1 MHTAIR
7 WFAHNPVA
15 ANLLMIILLLGGTFG
30 AVTTNQEEFPSF
42 DVKVVQVIVPYLGA
56 APIEVERSVCVR
68 IEEAIEGVEGIDKL
82 RSFATEGSCSVAA
95 ELAIDAEEVVA
106 LNEIKSRVDGINSF
120 PVETEKPIVSKVALT
135 RRVVQIAVSGNTD
148 ERTLK
153 EIGRDLRDDIAV
165 LPGISQVSVDYIRPY
180 EISIEVSELE
190 LRRYGINLEQVSHAI
205 SQSSLDMPG
214 GTIKTRNGE
223 ILIRTTGQAYWG
235 AEFEDV
241 VVVTRTDGTRI
252 TLGDIA
258 AIRDTFE
265 EGDLRAQF
273 NAARAVMVNVSQVGN
288 EDLIQIAEDVQQ
300 LVEEYQQTVPAGIRL
315 DVWIDTSEE
324 LNERMSV
331 LMQNAGGG
339 LLLVLVILAL
349 FLKFRV
355 AMWVAI
361 GIPVALLGTL
371 GALPFTDI
379 NISTMTVMAFILVLG
394 IVVDDAIVVGE
405 RVFGHEQMGK
415 PALQAAV
422 EGTWEVSVPV
432 IFGVLT
438 TIAAFLPLIMVEGR
452 MSGFFAPIGW
462 VVIFALACSIIES
475 QLILPSHLAHRKQK
489 PPSNRFSKGWNKF
502 QGGLAQWLENV
513 AANGYMPFVAKV
525 VRLRYISA
533 AVCLGVLIL
542 ALSLIASGRVVFGF
556 FPAVEGDRVYAGLEL
571 PEGIAAETT
580 LAAAARIEAAAYR
593 VGDNLSRELGLS
605 QSMVRNVFSSV
616 GQNVDRN
623 GPGRPMS
630 SGRSNIAEIVIDLAP
645 LAERGNISSIEV
657 VKRWRDEVGAISDAV
672 NLTFDADLFSAGDPI
687 EYQIQGKE
695 VDRLREAAEF
705 LKAELSRYNGVFDIS
720 DSFRSGKQEIQL
732 SLLPEARNLG
742 LTLADLARQV
752 RSAFYGSEAQRVQR
766 NQDDVRVMVRFPE
779 AERKSIGNLEDMYIR
794 TPNGDEVPFY
804 SVAKFEISRG
814 YSSINRLD
822 GRRTVT
828 VRADVNRSSVSPE
841 EVSASIRQ
849 ELVPIFEEKFPDV
862 DLSLGGEQEERATAL
877 GGLAIGAVFSLVV
890 IYGLLA
896 IPLKSYIQPMVIMSV
911 IPFGAV
917 GAIVGHFVLN
927 VQLMFFSALG
937 IVALSGVVV
946 NASLVLV
953 DYANRQRREG
963 KPIIE
968 AVLNACHVRFR
979 PILLT
984 SVTTFVGLIPLM
996 STSTPA
1002 TAPFLPMA
1010 VSLAW
1015 GVLFATFI
1023 TLLLVPCLYVMVED
1037 YLQLLKRFS
1046 AWLWGDE
1053 EPESLE
1059 VDLQPQSGG

>member
-15 ANLLMIILLLGGTFG
+15 ANLLMILLLLGGTFG
-30 AVTTNQEEFPSF
+30 AVTTNQEEFPNF
-42 DVKVVQVIVPYLGA
+42 DVKVVQVNVPYLGA
-56 APIEVERSVCVR
+56 APVEVERAVCIRV
-68 IEEAIEGVEGIDKL
+68 EEAIEGLEGIDKL
-82 RSFATEGSCSVAA
+82 RSTATEGICTVIA
-95 ELAIDAEEVVA
+95 ELLDNANEIQV

-120 PVETEKPIVSKVALT
+120 PAETEKPIVSKVALT
-135 RRVVQIAVSGNTD
+135 RRVVQIAVSGHTD

-153 EIGRDLRDDIAV
+153 EIARELRDDIAA
-165 LPGISQVSVDYIRPY
+165 LENISQVNVDYIRPY
-180 EISIEVSELE
+180 EISIEVSEQD
-190 LRRYGINLEQVSHAI
+190 LRRYGITLAQVSNAI
-205 SQSSLDMPG
+205 RQSSLDMPG
-214 GTIKTRNGE
+214 GSIKTRNGE
-223 ILIRTTGQAYWG
+223 ILIRTSGQAYWG
-235 AEFEDV
+235 QEFEDV
-241 VVVTRTDGTRI
+241 VVVTRQDGTRV
-252 TLGDIA
+252 TLSEIA
-258 AIRDTFE
+258 QIKDAFE

-273 NAARAVMVNVSQVGN
+273 NGARGVVVNVSQVGD
-288 EDLIQIAEDVQQ
+288 EDLIQIAEDVHE
-300 LVEEYQQTVPAGIRL
+300 LVAEFEKKLPVGISL
-315 DVWIDTSEE
+315 DTWINTADE
-324 LNERMSV
+324 LEERMTV

-339 LLLVLVILAL
+339 LLLVLVVLAL
-349 FLKFRV
+349 FLKFRL

-405 RVFGHEQMGK
+405 RVYGHEQMGK
-415 PALQAAV
+415 TPLQAAV
-422 EGTWEVSVPV
+422 DGTWEVSVPV

-462 VVIFALACSIIES
+462 VVIFALVCSIIES
-475 QLILPSHLAHRKQK
+475 QLILPSHLAHRKRDE
-489 PPSNRFSKGWNKF
+489 PTAGFSRAWNKF
-502 QGGLAQWLENV
+502 QGGLAKWLEDF
-513 AANGYMPFVAKV
+513 AQYKYKPFVAKV
-525 VRLRYISA
+525 LVWRYATA
-533 AVCLGVLIL
+533 AICLGVLIL

-556 FPAVEGDRVYAGLEL
+556 FPAIEGDRVYAGLEL
-571 PEGIAAETT
+571 PEGIAAEIT
-580 LAAAARIEAAAYR
+580 LAGAQQMEAAA
-593 VGDNLSRELGLS
+593 VKLNEELVEELNLNAPII
-605 QSMVRNVFSSV
+605 QNIFTSV

-630 SGRSNIAEIVIDLAP
+630 AGRSNIAEVVIDLAP
-645 LAERGNISSIEV
+645 VEQRAGITSKEIA
-657 VKRWRDEVGAISDAV
+657 KRWRDAVGPISDAV
-672 NLTFDADLFSAGDPI
+672 KQTFDADTYSAGDPI
-687 EYQIQGKE
+687 EYQLQGKE
-695 VDRLREAAEF
+695 VDELRRAAEY
-705 LKAELSRYNGVFDIS
+705 LKAELRRYNGLFDIA

-742 LTLADLARQV
+742 LTLADLANQV
-752 RSAFYGSEAQRVQR
+752 RGAFYGAEAQRIQR
-766 NQDDVRVMVRFPE
+766 GQDDVKVMVRFPE

-794 TPNGDEVPFY
+794 TPDGSEVPFY
-804 SVAKFEISRG
+804 SVAKFELSRG

-828 VRADVNRSSVSPE
+828 VRADVDRGSVAPE
-841 EVSASIRQ
+841 EIAEDIRT
-849 ELVPIFEEKFPDV
+849 ELVPKFKAEFPAV
-862 DLSLGGEQEERATAL
+862 DISLGGEQEERATAL
-877 GGLAIGAVFSLVV
+877 GGLLIGALFSLVV

-896 IPLKSYIQPMVIMSV
+896 IPLRSYLQPLVIMSV

-953 DYANRQRREG
+953 DYANRQQREG
-963 KPIIE
+963 KHIIE
-968 AVLNACHVRFR
+968 SILDACLVRFR

-1037 YLQLLKRFS
+1037 YLFMLARIR
-1046 AWLWGDE
+1046 AWLKKQPPPEPTDPLMQ
-1053 EPESLE
+1053 PES
-1059 VDLQPQSGG
+1059 GG